1 VPLTT
6 QNLSRVAAW
15 IFDLDGVIWRG
26 NSPIEGAAQ
35 SVEKLR
41 AAGKRCLFATNNSA
55 RAPEHFA
62 ARLNEMGIRAS
73 PEDVVTSA
81 TATAFYLSVHLP
93 RARVFVVGEDGV
105 QGLLRDVGAHV
116 VTVENA
122 EQFAEV
128 DCVVAGI
135 DRSFTY
141 EKLRLAHSYIGRG
154 ARFIATNRDATF
166 PVEGGVVPGAGSI
179 VAAIETASGVVP
191 LSMGK
196 PAPAMLLGILE
207 RLNLSPDEAAMVGD
221 RLDTDIACGARAGI
235 GTVCVATGV
244 TSLEE
249 AREATG
255 ELRPDLVFRDLP
267 DMMAALMKAES
278 GNG

>member
-1 VPLTT
+1 MPLTT
-6 QNLSRVAAW
+6 DNLSRVKAW

-26 NSPIEGAAQ
+26 SSPIEGAAE
-35 SVEKLR
+35 SVERLR

-55 RAPEHFA
+55 RAPEDFA
-62 ARLNEMGIRAS
+62 SRLNAMGIRAL

-81 TATAFYLSVHLP
+81 TATAFYVSVHLP

-105 QGLLRDVGAHV
+105 QGLLRGVGARV

-122 EQFAEV
+122 GDFAEV
-128 DCVVAGI
+128 EAVVAGI

-141 EKLRLAHSYIGRG
+141 EKLRLAHFYIARG
-154 ARFIATNRDATF
+154 AQFIATNRDATF

-179 VAAIETASGVVP
+179 VAAIETASSVVP

-196 PAPAMLLGILE
+196 PEPAMLWGILE
-207 RLNLSPDEAAMVGD
+207 RLGLSPDEAAIVGD

-235 GTVCVATGV
+235 GTVCVGTGV
-244 TSLEE
+244 TPLQT

-267 DMMAALMKAES
+267 DMMAALSGAES
-278 GNG
+278 

>member
-6 QNLSRVAAW
+6 HTLSRVSAW

-26 NSPIEGAAQ
+26 NSPIAGAAE

-62 ARLNEMGIRAS
+62 SRLNEMGIRAS
-73 PEDVVTSA
+73 AEDVVTSA
-81 TATAFYLSVHLP
+81 TATAFYISVHLP

-105 QGLLRDVGAHV
+105 QGLLRDVGIQV

-122 EQFAEV
+122 SDFPEV

-135 DRSFTY
+135 DRALTY
-141 EKLRLAHSYIGRG
+141 EKLRLAHFYIGRG

-179 VAAIETASGVVP
+179 VAAIETASGVSP

-196 PAPAMLLGILE
+196 PEPAMLLGILE
-207 RLNLSPDEAAMVGD
+207 RFGLAPDEAVMVGD

-267 DMMAALMKAES
+267 EMLAALQGSKA
-278 GNG
+278 

>member
-1 VPLTT
+1 LTT
-6 QNLSRVAAW
+6 HTLSRVSAW

-26 NSPIEGAAQ
+26 NSPIAGAAQ
-35 SVEKLR
+35 SVERLR

-55 RAPEHFA
+55 RAPEHFS
-62 ARLNEMGIRAS
+62 ARLNDMGIRAAS
-73 PEDVVTSA
+73 EDVVTSA
-81 TATAFYLSVHLP
+81 TATAFYVSVHLP
-93 RARVFVVGEDGV
+93 RARVFVVGEEGV
-105 QGLLRDVGAHV
+105 QGLLRDVGARV

-122 EQFAEV
+122 PNFPEV

-135 DRSFTY
+135 DRAFTY
-141 EKLRLAHSYIGRG
+141 GKLRLAHFYIGRG

-179 VAAIETASGVVP
+179 VAAIETASGVAP

-196 PAPAMLLGILE
+196 PEPAMLLGILE
-207 RLNLSPDEAAMVGD
+207 RFGLAPDEAAIVGD

-235 GTVCVATGV
+235 GTVCVGTGV
-244 TSLEE
+244 TPLEE

-267 DMMAALMKAES
+267 DMMAAIFAGES
-278 GNG
+278 GNL